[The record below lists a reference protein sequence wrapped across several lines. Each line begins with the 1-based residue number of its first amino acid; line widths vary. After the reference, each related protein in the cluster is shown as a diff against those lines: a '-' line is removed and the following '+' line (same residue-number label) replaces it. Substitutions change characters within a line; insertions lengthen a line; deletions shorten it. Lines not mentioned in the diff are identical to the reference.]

1 MRSKIFC
8 LLFAAAL
15 LFSCQDDDTKRMEE
29 QKRDALKKE
38 QIFTNINK
46 GWNFTNPTL
55 NPKTQA
61 LISNW
66 AELRQFV
73 TEVNQK
79 PKSSI
84 GAFQKKAKVLSTKA
98 KELNNNI
105 PSQFNKPE
113 IKARIAVLATKVNS
127 INLFINLDDIPDQKV
142 VALVADTNLEIA
154 SLYRQMDEIVRK
166 NDIPRE
172 EGESDM
178 IRMLDTARA
187 IPNTT
192 APKPMETHRPKLFQK
207 H

>member
-1 MRSKIFC
+1 
-8 LLFAAAL
+8 
-15 LFSCQDDDTKRMEE
+15 
-29 QKRDALKKE
+29 E